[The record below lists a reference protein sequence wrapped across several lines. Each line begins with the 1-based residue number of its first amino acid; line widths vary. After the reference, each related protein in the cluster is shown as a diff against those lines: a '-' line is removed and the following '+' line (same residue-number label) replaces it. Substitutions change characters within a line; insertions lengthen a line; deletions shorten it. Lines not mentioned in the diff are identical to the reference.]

1 MAPRL
6 VTLCCILLALR
17 FVPAAEAPAGNSTVP
32 GELLVEPPTLHSV
45 GFEWSIGGDD
55 NRNATVAVDFRQK
68 GASVW
73 RHGMPLLRTEI
84 LSQYPL
90 DKFAPPKPFAG
101 SVVLLRAGTSY
112 QFRLRLTDPDGG
124 AQERRVEVTTRKT
137 PTAFA
142 RGRTLYVQPGNGGGS
157 GTAADP
163 FRGLMAADAQAKPG
177 DRFLLQAGR
186 YTGAQHL
193 TADGAPGR
201 LIVYQGATQAGVIL
215 DGEGARVL
223 LQMDHRKH
231 ILLDQMTFTN
241 AETAVSARNTTDVAL
256 RRLKIDVRL
265 SDNSAIV
272 MFGDCHDN
280 YVGDCEIT
288 GAAPNFPART
298 PQQTGLFLN
307 GDGHVVCYNRIRNF
321 HDGVSLALDGP
332 STPPG
337 RAIDLYNNLISEVN
351 DDAIEGDYA
360 IHNIRIYRNK
370 MLNFLAGVSEQPSFA
385 GPMYIFRNEFMNSFD
400 RPTADNNY
408 VGSPLKFSQG
418 SYVVCPTGLL
428 VYHNTSV
435 NRGPGMSASLYW
447 SNSTFLNNLIYGANG
462 PALEN
467 ARGPCVAGAAN
478 RFDYNGWYGSWRN
491 FC

>member
-1 MAPRL
+1 MFPRL
-6 VTLCCILLALR
+6 AGFCCILLALR
-17 FVPAAEAPAGNSTVP
+17 LAPAPAAPAGNATVP

-45 GFEWSIGGDD
+45 GFEWSIAGDE
-55 NRNATVAVDFRQK
+55 NRNAAVSVEFRRK
-68 GASVW
+68 GASTW

-90 DKFAPPKPFAG
+90 DKFAPPKPLAG
-101 SVVLLRAGTSY
+101 SVVLLRAGTTY
-112 QFRLRLTDPDGG
+112 QFRLRLTDADGG

-137 PTAFA
+137 PAAFG
-142 RGRTLYVQPGNGGGS
+142 RGRIRFVRPGDGGGS
-157 GTAADP
+157 GTASDP

-186 YTGAQHL
+186 YTGAQRL
-193 TADGAPGR
+193 TADGAPR
-201 LIVYQGATQAGVIL
+201 RPIVYRGVTQTDVVL

-223 LQMDHRKH
+223 LQMDRRKH
-231 ILLDQMTFTN
+231 ILLEQMTLTN
-241 AETAVSARNTTDVAL
+241 AETAVSARNTTAVAL

-272 MFGDCHDN
+272 MFGDCHGN

-288 GAAPNFPART
+288 GAAANFPART

-321 HDGVSLALDGP
+321 HDGMSLALDAP

-337 RAIDLYNNLISEVN
+337 RAIDIYNNLISEVN

-370 MLNFLAGVSEQPSFA
+370 MLNFLISAPA
-385 GPMYIFRNEFMNSFD
+385 PATKR
-400 RPTADNNY
+400 TA
-408 VGSPLKFSQG
+408 S
-418 SYVVCPTGLL
+418 
-428 VYHNTSV
+428 
-435 NRGPGMSASLYW
+435 RWRSAS
-447 SNSTFLNNLIYGANG
+447 SSAFRRSPPTPGIS
-462 PALEN
+462 PATMT
-467 ARGPCVAGAAN
+467 
-478 RFDYNGWYGSWRN
+478 
-491 FC
+491 